1 MKKTVLSLLV
11 SATVIFSLNAF
22 AAAEPVSKEKEFEN
36 KVNAM
41 GLYEKF
47 GGIKVMRNLGEF
59 GLPDLYEVKIGGRDY
74 GVMPS
79 SGTHFITG
87 EVVHFV
93 KEQQPQNITAEYKSK
108 LLAVNAK
115 KEVEGL
121 KEADFISY
129 APKGEKVGTLYVF
142 TDTTCGYCVKLHNEV
157 EQYVAAGVEVK
168 YIPYPRSGVEEQVPV
183 AQNPDGSL
191 KYGENEALTH
201 LAQTMCAKDKGLAL
215 TEFKRQ
221 VAGLKYDTPDYQQR
235 KAECISYVKEGY
247 AAGQKIG
254 FNGTPFLYLST
265 GEVIPGYN
273 PAAQVIDKLK
283 AGKK

>member
-11 SATVIFSLNAF
+11 SATVLLSLNAF
-22 AAAEPVSKEKEFEN
+22 ASAPISKEKEFED
-36 KVNAM
+36 KINAT
-41 GLYEKF
+41 GLYKQY
-47 GGIKVMRNLGEF
+47 GNVQVVRSLAEF

-74 GVMPS
+74 GIMPS

-93 KEQQPQNITAEYKSK
+93 KDQQPKNITAEYKSQ
-108 LLAVNAK
+108 LLALTAK
-115 KEVEGL
+115 EEVAKL

-129 APKGEKVGTLYVF
+129 APKVEKLGTLYVF
-142 TDTTCGYCVKLHNEV
+142 TDTTCGYCVKLHTEV
-157 EQYVAAGVEVK
+157 EKYQAAGIEVK
-168 YIPYPRSGVEEQVPV
+168 YIPYPRSGVEEKVPV

-191 KYGENEALTH
+191 QYGNNEALEH

-221 VAGLKYDTPDYQQR
+221 VAGLKYDTPEYQQK

-254 FNGTPFLYLST
+254 FSGTPFLYLST

-273 PAAQVIDKLK
+273 PAEQVVEKFK
-283 AGKK
+283 AAKK